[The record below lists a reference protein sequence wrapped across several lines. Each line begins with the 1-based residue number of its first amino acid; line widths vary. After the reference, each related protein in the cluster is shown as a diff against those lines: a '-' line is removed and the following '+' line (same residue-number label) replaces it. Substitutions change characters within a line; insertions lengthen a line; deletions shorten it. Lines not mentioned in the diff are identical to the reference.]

1 MPSRKLGIDCRSSC
15 ICVYQVIE
23 EPANY
28 KLLSEEP
35 SRTLQQ
41 VEGDTYFDGVSLE
54 KIANEIGTPTYLYS
68 AKSLMEQYRE
78 LEAAFRR
85 VDSKIFY
92 SVKANSNVN
101 IISLLKQ
108 LNSGFDIVSGGEL
121 HRVIAAGGDPR
132 ATIFSGVGKSVSEI
146 DLALKV
152 GIDCFNI
159 ESAPELDRIIER
171 SRVLGKKPDIS
182 VRINPDI
189 DALTHPYISTGLKEN
204 KFGVDQVSA
213 LQLFKS
219 AQASMYVELVGIDA
233 HIGSQMGSEKPLID
247 SLLRL
252 LQFAGE
258 LEAQGIQLKHLN
270 IGGGF
275 GVPYKDEKI
284 FPLQKFAMAVEKIMN
299 GTGKQLRIEPGRY
312 LTANAGLLL
321 TRVEYL
327 KKDNNGKHFA
337 VTDAAMNDLIRPALY
352 DAWHQVWPVNPQTE
366 SLSKDWDIVGP
377 ICESADFLAK
387 NRNLSLYEGGLL
399 AVLSAGAY
407 GMSLASNYNSRN
419 RAAEVLIENGN
430 ARLIRRRETIEDQLA
445 LEIIK
450 E

>member
-1 MPSRKLGIDCRSSC
+1 MIK
-15 ICVYQVIE
+15 
-23 EPANY
+23 EPANRNQ
-28 KLLSEEP
+28 LSEEP
-35 SRTLQQ
+35 SRTLQEI
-41 VEGDTYFDGVSLE
+41 EGVTCFEGVSLE
-54 KIANEIGTPTYLYS
+54 QIANEIGTPTYLYS
-68 AKSLMEQYRE
+68 AESLIKQYRE
-78 LEAAFRR
+78 LEKAFRR
-85 VDSKIFY
+85 VNSKIFY

-101 IISLLKQ
+101 IISLFNQLK
-108 LNSGFDIVSGGEL
+108 SGFDIVSGGEL
-121 HRVIAAGGDPR
+121 HRVIAAGADPR

-159 ESAPELDRIIER
+159 ESVPELDRIIER
-171 SRVLGKKPDIS
+171 SKVLEKKPEIS
-182 VRINPDI
+182 IRINPDI
-189 DALTHPYISTGLKEN
+189 DPLTHPYISTGLKEN
-204 KFGVDQVSA
+204 KFGVDPASA

-219 AQASMYVELVGIDA
+219 AQDSTHVELVGIDA

-252 LQFAGE
+252 LQFVKK
-258 LEAQGIQLKHLN
+258 LEAQSIQLKHLN

-284 FPLQKFAMAVEKIMN
+284 FPLQKFATAVEKIMN

-327 KKDNNGKHFA
+327 KKDYNGKHFA
-337 VTDAAMNDLIRPALY
+337 IVDAAMNDLIRPALY
-352 DAWHQVWPVNPQTE
+352 DAWHQVRPINPKAE
-366 SLSKDWDIVGP
+366 SLTEDWSIVGP

-387 NRNLSLYEGGLL
+387 NRNLSLDEGDLL

-430 ARLIRRRETIEDQLA
+430 TRLIRRRETIEDQLA

-450 E
+450 

>member
-1 MPSRKLGIDCRSSC
+1 M
-15 ICVYQVIE
+15 IE
-23 EPANY
+23 EPANRNQ
-28 KLLSEEP
+28 LSEEP
-35 SRTLQQ
+35 GRTLQE
-41 VEGDTYFDGVSLE
+41 VEGETFFDGVSLE
-54 KIANEIGTPTYLYS
+54 KIANEVGTPTYIYS
-68 AKSLMEQYRE
+68 AKSFNNQFRE
-78 LEAAFRR
+78 LEKAFKR

-101 IISLLKQ
+101 IISLFNQ
-108 LNSGFDIVSGGEL
+108 LDSGFDIVSGGEL
-121 HRVIAAGGDPR
+121 HRVIAAGAAPQ
-132 ATIFSGVGKSVSEI
+132 AIIFSGVGKSASEI

-204 KFGVDQVSA
+204 KFGVDRVSA
-213 LQLFKS
+213 LKLFKS
-219 AQASMYVELVGIDA
+219 ARDSKYVELVGIDA

-247 SLLRL
+247 SLLKL
-252 LQFAGE
+252 LQYAKE
-258 LEAQGIQLKHLN
+258 LEAQGIKLKHLN

-284 FPLQKFAMAVEKIMN
+284 FPLQKFATAAEKIMN

-337 VTDAAMNDLIRPALY
+337 ITDAAMNDLIRPALY
-352 DAWHQVWPVNPQTE
+352 DAWHQIWPVNPRAVSVTE
-366 SLSKDWDIVGP
+366 EWDIVGP

-387 NRNLSLYEGGLL
+387 NRNLSISEGGLL

-419 RAAEVLIENGN
+419 RAAEVLIENGT

-445 LEIIK
+445 LEMIQ

>member
-1 MPSRKLGIDCRSSC
+1 MIK
-15 ICVYQVIE
+15 
-23 EPANY
+23 EPENRNQ
-28 KLLSEEP
+28 LSEEP
-35 SRTLQQ
+35 SRTLQEI
-41 VEGDTYFDGVSLE
+41 EGVTYFEGMSLE

-68 AKSLMEQYRE
+68 AESLIKQYRE
-78 LEAAFRR
+78 LEKAFRG
-85 VDSKIFY
+85 VNSKIFY

-101 IISLLKQ
+101 IISLFNQ

-121 HRVIAAGGDPR
+121 HRVIAAGADPR

-159 ESAPELDRIIER
+159 ESVPELDRIIER
-171 SRVLGKKPDIS
+171 SKVLEKKPEIS
-182 VRINPDI
+182 IRINPDI
-189 DALTHPYISTGLKEN
+189 DPLTHPYISTGLKEN
-204 KFGVDQVSA
+204 KFGVDPASA

-219 AQASMYVELVGIDA
+219 AQDSTHVELVGIDA

-252 LQFAGE
+252 LQFVKK
-258 LEAQGIQLKHLN
+258 LEAQSIQLKHLN

-275 GVPYKDEKI
+275 GVPYKDEKT
-284 FPLQKFAMAVEKIMN
+284 FPLQKFATAVEKIMT

-327 KKDNNGKHFA
+327 KKDYNGKHFA
-337 VTDAAMNDLIRPALY
+337 IVDAAMNDLIRPALY
-352 DAWHQVWPVNPQTE
+352 DAWHQVRPINPKAE
-366 SLSKDWDIVGP
+366 SLTEDWSIVGP

-387 NRNLSLYEGGLL
+387 NRNLSLDEGDLL

-430 ARLIRRRETIEDQLA
+430 TRLIRRRETIEDQLA

-450 E
+450 

>member
-1 MPSRKLGIDCRSSC
+1 M
-15 ICVYQVIE
+15 IE
-23 EPANY
+23 KPANRN
-28 KLLSEEP
+28 KLSEEP
-35 SRTLQQ
+35 SRTLQEI
-41 VEGDTYFDGVSLE
+41 EGVTYFDGVSLE
-54 KIANEIGTPTYLYS
+54 KIANEVGTPTYLYS
-68 AKSLMEQYRE
+68 AETLIKEYRE
-78 LEAAFRR
+78 LEKAFRG

-101 IISLLKQ
+101 IISLFNQ
-108 LNSGFDIVSGGEL
+108 LDSGFDIVSGGEL
-121 HRVIAAGGDPR
+121 HRVIAAGANPQG
-132 ATIFSGVGKSVSEI
+132 TIFSGVGKSVSEI

-171 SRVLGKKPDIS
+171 SRLLGKKPDIS

-204 KFGVDQVSA
+204 KFGVDRVSA
-213 LQLFKS
+213 LKLFKN
-219 AQASMYVELVGIDA
+219 AQDSKHVELVGIDA

-252 LQFAGE
+252 LQFAKE
-258 LEAQGIQLKHLN
+258 LEAQSIQLKHLN

-284 FPLQKFAMAVEKIMN
+284 FPLQKFATAVEKIMK
-299 GTGKQLRIEPGRY
+299 GTDKQLRIEPGRY

-337 VTDAAMNDLIRPALY
+337 IADAAMNDLIRPALY
-352 DAWHQVWPVNPQTE
+352 DAWHQVRPINPKAD
-366 SLSKDWDIVGP
+366 SLPEEWDIVGP

-387 NRNLSLYEGGLL
+387 NRNFSLEEGNLL

-445 LEIIK
+445 LEITT
-450 E
+450 